1 MVDAVTQEFTGDKF
15 IILELQNVSYAVEN
29 KIATITVNRP
39 KVLNA
44 LNSATIKDI
53 STAVDAALGDSD
65 VAAVILTGSG
75 EKSFIA
81 GADIVELSKLE
92 AMSGREFALFGQS
105 VLNKIENSPK
115 PFIAAVNGFALGGG
129 CEVAMA
135 CHMRIASSTARFGQP
150 EVSLGLIPGYGGSQR
165 LPRIVGKG
173 IALELL
179 LVGGMINAAEAHR
192 IGLANKVID
201 AFQKDESG
209 DLILD
214 KRGKPQMDKDL
225 FLAEVAKFVGK
236 IINNAP
242 IAIEYTMEAL
252 NRGLDGDLETGQ
264 NIEADL
270 FGLVCATADKNEGT
284 TAFLEKRQAE
294 FKGA

>member
-1 MVDAVTQEFTGDKF
+1 
-15 IILELQNVSYAVEN
+15 LELQNVSYAVEN

>member
-1 MVDAVTQEFTGDKF
+1 
-15 IILELQNVSYAVEN
+15 LELQNVSYAVEN

-44 LNSATIKDI
+44 LNSTTIKDI

>member
-1 MVDAVTQEFTGDKF
+1 M
-15 IILELQNVSYAVEN
+15 ELQNVSYAVEN